1 MAPSIF
7 FVILVWSWYKEND
20 VIILLF
26 FPNIL
31 LHGEECLEYITCTV
45 VFWNWNSSRLANL
58 QEAKILIFPS
68 PASDSELF
76 RSQTYQTNVIRIK
89 ANPNYLE
96 WMKLLIHKPILI
108 TAELNLKEE
117 ITQFSQTAYKRRY
130 NNYLCIRFS
139 TWKVWRLNQTCFK
152 VYPKSKFF
160 DLARWEKQLSWSKLK
175 QAFLIDSDVELSM

>member
-1 MAPSIF
+1 MPELLFCSNGTLFCGVPCFRLIMVLF
-7 FVILVWSWYKEND
+7 YCHGWHLPFSLLSWSGHDTRKMMS
-20 VIILLF
+20 LLCFLF

-31 LHGEECLEYITCTV
+31 LHGEESLEYIKLTCKV

-139 TWKVWRLNQTCFK
+139 T
-152 VYPKSKFF
+152 
-160 DLARWEKQLSWSKLK
+160 
-175 QAFLIDSDVELSM
+175 